1 VWAITPATLEGIGRR
16 KNPAPH
22 FLKAAGAAGATG
34 AAMATGLVAC
44 GPDTATTAAAAPAA
58 EPEVWLTL
66 NATEAAFT
74 KAAVDTLIPADELT
88 PSGTDVG
95 LASFIDRQLAG
106 GSAMVRGS
114 IGKGRSFRQARAR
127 LSAGAHAARVL
138 PRRRRATNEWT
149 KKTYGKEFDRLTPE
163 QREETLKA
171 LEEGSRIRRFSSAL
185 FFDSLLTLTQEGFFA
200 DPMYGGNKNKVA
212 WKMIGFPVCRELSR
226 RDQDLL
232 QQEIRQGTAIDCGLL
247 VRGGR
252 WSRNSKRS
260 MRSSSAWAGRKHPI
274 ARADQSGAQCGGL
287 ERGAMRTPREDFAIP
302 ASATS

>member
-1 VWAITPATLEGIGRR
+1 MADEKIPRR
-16 KNPAPH
+16 D

-44 GPDTATTAAAAPAA
+44 SPDAATTPQATAAA

-106 GSAMVRGS
+106 GFGN
-114 IGKGRSFRQARAR
+114 GAR
-127 LSAGAHAARVL
+127 LYRQGPFLPAKPELGYQLALTPREFYRAGVE
-138 PRRRRATNEWT
+138 ATNEWT

-171 LEEGSRIRRFSSAL
+171 MEEGKPEFAGFSSAL
-185 FFDSLLTLTQEGFFA
+185 FFDALLTLTQEGFFA

-212 WKMIGFPVCRELSR
+212 WKMIGFP
-226 RDQDLL
+226 
-232 QQEIRQGTAIDCGLL
+232 GL
-247 VRGGR
+247 
-252 WSRNSKRS
+252 
-260 MRSSSAWAGRKHPI
+260 
-274 ARADQSGAQCGGL
+274 
-287 ERGAMRTPREDFAIP
+287 P
-302 ASATS
+302 ASYREEIKTYYNKKYDKEPQSIADFS